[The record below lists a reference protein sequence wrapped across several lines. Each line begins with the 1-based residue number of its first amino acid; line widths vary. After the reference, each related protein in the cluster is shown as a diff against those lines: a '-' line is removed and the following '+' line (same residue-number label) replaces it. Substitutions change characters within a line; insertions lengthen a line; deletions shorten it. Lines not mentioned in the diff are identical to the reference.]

1 MASRPAKVQILARQ
15 ALSAQAM
22 ATKGPRPKDPRPKD
36 PRPKAHRPKS
46 PRPLATPGG
55 QPDSTALELA
65 ALEQTVAP
73 SAEQFGNRTGSVAR
87 P

>member
-1 MASRPAKVQILARQ
+1 MASRPAKGQILARQ

-22 ATKGPRPKDPRPKD
+22 ATKGPRPKD